1 MHVDIMSA
9 TIKDDWQC
17 LSAGNG
23 YEIENHTLDIYDFIE
38 FLEALGYCVRVND
51 ETEEEE

>member
-1 MHVDIMSA
+1 MDIMSA

-23 YEIENHTLDIYDFIE
+23 YEIENHRLDIYDFIE
-38 FLEALGYCVRVND
+38 FLEYLGYHVRTND
-51 ETEEEE
+51 ETGE